1 MTFPCILATNYFSRS
16 VWFLPKSASPS
27 SVYAICVRF
36 RSIPMKIYQIAML
49 VVYILG
55 IMTMIVMKSF
65 NMGSR
70 RRGVVKMICSAL
82 FVAMAVA
89 KTIGST
95 QQYKIIAL
103 VGVIFAALGDF
114 FLVFMDS
121 HKLFVCGVLSFS
133 VASLCFS
140 VYTSLSFDWRWWFIV
155 VFVLFIAAIVAGQI
169 TKIISFGRS
178 VVCLNIYTVLVAL
191 CGCLG
196 LTVLAHGTANMH
208 AFLFGLGSFM
218 YFASDIV
225 LGLYLYKFRNPV
237 MDCINTALYFPGLM
251 LIALAL

>member
-1 MTFPCILATNYFSRS
+1 
-16 VWFLPKSASPS
+16 
-27 SVYAICVRF
+27 
-36 RSIPMKIYQIAML
+36 MKIYQIAML

-82 FVAMAVA
+82 FVAMAVV
-89 KTIGST
+89 KTSGST

-133 VASLCFS
+133 VASLC
-140 VYTSLSFDWRWWFIV
+140 
-155 VFVLFIAAIVAGQI
+155 
-169 TKIISFGRS
+169 
-178 VVCLNIYTVLVAL
+178 
-191 CGCLG
+191 
-196 LTVLAHGTANMH
+196 
-208 AFLFGLGSFM
+208 
-218 YFASDIV
+218 
-225 LGLYLYKFRNPV
+225 
-237 MDCINTALYFPGLM
+237 
-251 LIALAL
+251 